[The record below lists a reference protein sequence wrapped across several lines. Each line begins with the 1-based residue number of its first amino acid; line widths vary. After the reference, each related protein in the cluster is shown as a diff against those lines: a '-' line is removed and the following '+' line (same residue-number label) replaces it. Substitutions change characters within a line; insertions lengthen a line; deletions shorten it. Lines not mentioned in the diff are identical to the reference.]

1 MMIMMTGLSCNF
13 FNALFKLLGVEL
25 RLLSRSVLA
34 IFFALNRG
42 GEIVRLVKTVR
53 LRALVNEAR
62 PEK

>member
-1 MMIMMTGLSCNF
+1 MMIMMSALTHNF
-13 FNALFKLLGVEL
+13 FYALFKLLGVEL

-34 IFFALNRG
+34 IFFALNGG